1 MRCGDRAGSSCQL
14 KRQVETLATFR
25 VEAEE
30 EAEEEEEEEE
40 RERGCCFT
48 AKLGVLDIASFFTR
62 STPYFLPS
70 GNPKHY
76 SAPPEPWTTPK
87 TSCQFFYC
95 NGTRLPTGSGHAR
108 EAVLRGGGARNQR
121 CPCGVGGSMRGR
133 GARWEI
139 SIRPFRPCRFWN
151 LL

>member
-1 MRCGDRAGSSCQL
+1 MLFHCQVGSLGHRVILHSIDPISPTERQPQALLRATC
-14 KRQVETLATFR
+14 
-25 VEAEE
+25 
-30 EAEEEEEEEE
+30 
-40 RERGCCFT
+40 
-48 AKLGVLDIASFFTR
+48 
-62 STPYFLPS
+62 
-70 GNPKHY
+70 
-76 SAPPEPWTTPK
+76 EPWTTPK
-87 TSCQFFYC
+87 TSCQFFNC

-139 SIRPFRPCRFWN
+139 SIRPFRPFRPCRFWN